1 MTIRG
6 RLMLTASWLACR
18 LPEGPLYG
26 LAELIGELWYRLTPG
41 RAAQARRNL
50 RRVVQA
56 LAASGRGSASVR
68 AAASDPRALERL
80 VRSAYRHAARYYVEV
95 ARNPSVTPAFVDE
108 RLQLDTPELIAE
120 AVVPGKAVLFVGLHF
135 GSVEMAVI
143 FLAFRV
149 GETVTPMETIEDAGL
164 QAYFER
170 TRGVAGIRLVGLRE
184 ARRELTH
191 ALRNGIP
198 VGLVGDRDLTGGGTL
213 VPLFGAPALM
223 PMGPAM
229 LAVETGVPT
238 YGMTVRRAGDG
249 HFRGKIIPI
258 DVPAEGTR
266 RERVTTTM
274 TRLAAA
280 FEDLIADAPDQ
291 WWAVFFPIWPDLE
304 AEAGGTGDHGRDA
317 RGPRRQAGRSR
328 GSGMTDASDPTPRLG
343 RADLHI
349 HTLASDGTAGIA
361 AILDH
366 VQTRTDL
373 DVIAITDH
381 ERIDAAVAAQAIARD
396 RGLRAEVVVGEE
408 VTTLGGHLLGLYLD
422 RPIRPYRS
430 LRTSILAVHEA
441 GGLAIPAH
449 PLVPYPLCAQG
460 WVLRRLLEDPDP
472 AARPDALETFNPTSL
487 GKPWHRRVVRFA
499 DDNGLAHVGNSDA
512 HALEAIGTGWTTFP
526 GSTAAELRH
535 AIETGTTEHGGTF
548 HETAGQLG
556 TFGNQLR
563 KRGRDARDEVAG
575 RVRRDGTG
583 RDHGY
588 PGGRLRPPRYESGIE
603 PGSTE
608 RR

>member
-6 RLMLTASWLACR
+6 RLMLTASWLSCR

-26 LAELIGELWYRLTPG
+26 FAELIGELWYRLTPG

-56 LAASGRGSASVR
+56 LAASGRGSPSVR

-95 ARNPSVTPAFVDE
+95 ARNPSVTPAFVNE

-238 YGMTVRRAGDG
+238 YGMTVRRAGEEG

-258 DVPAEGTR
+258 DVPEEGTR

-274 TRLAAA
+274 ARLAAA

-304 AEAGGTGDHGRDA
+304 AEASGTATATATDPDDKPGA
-317 RGPRRQAGRSR
+317 RG
-328 GSGMTDASDPTPRLG
+328 
-343 RADLHI
+343 
-349 HTLASDGTAGIA
+349 A
-361 AILDH
+361 A
-366 VQTRTDL
+366 
-373 DVIAITDH
+373 A
-381 ERIDAAVAAQAIARD
+381 
-396 RGLRAEVVVGEE
+396 
-408 VTTLGGHLLGLYLD
+408 
-422 RPIRPYRS
+422 
-430 LRTSILAVHEA
+430 
-441 GGLAIPAH
+441 
-449 PLVPYPLCAQG
+449 
-460 WVLRRLLEDPDP
+460 
-472 AARPDALETFNPTSL
+472 
-487 GKPWHRRVVRFA
+487 
-499 DDNGLAHVGNSDA
+499 
-512 HALEAIGTGWTTFP
+512 
-526 GSTAAELRH
+526 
-535 AIETGTTEHGGTF
+535 
-548 HETAGQLG
+548 
-556 TFGNQLR
+556 
-563 KRGRDARDEVAG
+563 
-575 RVRRDGTG
+575 
-583 RDHGY
+583 
-588 PGGRLRPPRYESGIE
+588 
-603 PGSTE
+603 
-608 RR
+608 